1 MQTLYAKL
9 IANQKEIYNVLKWAT
24 VPIVIGVLYYQLF
37 VKIDYLEAWEVFQ
50 KSLSGETFLYFALSC
65 ILMPVNL
72 GIEAVKWR
80 LLIQKLHSISLQ
92 DALKSIFA
100 GISLSIFT
108 PKRIGEYA
116 GRVLLLKQDR
126 KNAVLSLFIGN
137 LSQGL
142 ANLILGLL
150 SFIFYFQHNQ
160 TFIKNTHLLL
170 IGSIVL
176 IILFSI
182 LYFNLKKIITKFQ
195 HISFFKKYKES
206 ISVVYRYHFTDL
218 IKLLG
223 LSLLKYIVFIAQFVF
238 IILAFNIDIELFWGM
253 ISASCVFFIK
263 TMLPI
268 PASVEL
274 AARGSIA
281 ISFFEVYTNNHIG
294 ILVASILLWII
305 NLAIPALIGSVYV
318 SKTKL

>member
-1 MQTLYAKL
+1 MQTIYAKL
-9 IANQKEIYNVLKWAT
+9 IANQKKIYNVLKWAT
-24 VPIVIGVLYYQLF
+24 IPIVIGVLYYQIF
-37 VKIDYLEAWEVFQ
+37 IKIDYLEAWSVFQ
-50 KSLSGETFLYFALSC
+50 KSLSNETFFYFALSFL
-65 ILMPVNL
+65 LMPINL
-72 GIEAVKWR
+72 GIEALKWR
-80 LLIQKLHSISLQ
+80 LLIHKLHSISFK

-116 GRVLLLKQDR
+116 GRVLLLTQNR
-126 KNAVLSLFIGN
+126 KHAVLSLFIGN

-150 SFIFYFQHNQ
+150 SFILYFQQNQ
-160 TFIKNTHLLL
+160 TFIQNTNLLFA
-170 IGSIVL
+170 GSIVL

-182 LYFNLKKIITKFQ
+182 VYFNLKKFIPKFQ
-195 HISFFKKYKES
+195 HISFLRKYKES
-206 ISVVYRYHFTDL
+206 IEVVYRYNYSDL
-218 IKLLG
+218 IQLLG

-238 IILAFNIDIELFWGM
+238 IILAFDIEIELFWGM
-253 ISASCVFFIK
+253 ISASCVFFVK

-305 NLAIPALIGSVYV
+305 NLAIPAIIGSIYV
-318 SKTKL
+318 SKTKF